1 MLGAA
6 AMSFSSVCVVSNA
19 LRLRFFKPSIQ
30 AHSDVKSG
38 GEPAVQVKGE
48 QKAMEKKV
56 VIEGMMCQ
64 HCRAHVDKA
73 LNGLP
78 GASATVD
85 LDSKTAV
92 ITGDVTDEAIRAAV
106 TEAGYQVV
114 SIS

>member
-1 MLGAA
+1 
-6 AMSFSSVCVVSNA
+6 MSFSSVCVVSNA

-30 AHSDVKSG
+30 SHPDGKT
-38 GEPAVQVKGE
+38 GEKTAVEMKGE
-48 QKAMEKKV
+48 QNAMEKKV

-73 LNGLP
+73 LNAIP

-92 ITGDVTDEAIRAAV
+92 VAGDVSDEAIRAAV
-106 TEAGYQVV
+106 EEAGYKVI

>member
-1 MLGAA
+1 MIAGA
-6 AMSFSSVCVVSNA
+6 AMSFSSVCVVANA
-19 LRLRFFKPSIQ
+19 LRLRFFKPSLQ
-30 AHSDVKSG
+30 PHSHVKSG
-38 GEPAVQVKGE
+38 GEPAVEVKGV

-73 LNGLP
+73 LNAIP
-78 GASATVD
+78 GVSATVD

-106 TEAGYQVV
+106 EEAGYQVAG
-114 SIS
+114 IS

>member
-1 MLGAA
+1 MRKTEP
-6 AMSFSSVCVVSNA
+6 N
-19 LRLRFFKPSIQ
+19 
-30 AHSDVKSG
+30 DVKPG
-38 GEPAVQVKGE
+38 GNAAVEVKGE

-73 LNGLP
+73 LNAIP

-92 ITGDVTDEAIRAAV
+92 VSGDVTDEAIRAAV
-106 TEAGYQVV
+106 KEAGYEVV
-114 SIS
+114 GIS

>member
-1 MLGAA
+1 
-6 AMSFSSVCVVSNA
+6 
-19 LRLRFFKPSIQ
+19 
-30 AHSDVKSG
+30 
-38 GEPAVQVKGE
+38 
-48 QKAMEKKV
+48 MEKKV

-73 LNGLP
+73 LNAIP

-92 ITGDVTDEAIRAAV
+92 VAGDVSDEAIRAAV
-106 TEAGYQVV
+106 EEAGYKVI

>member
-1 MLGAA
+1 MIAGA
-6 AMSFSSVCVVSNA
+6 AMSFSSVCVVGNA

-30 AHSDVKSG
+30 ANSQVKSG
-38 GEPAVQVKGE
+38 EITAVEVKGE
-48 QKAMEKKV
+48 QKVMEKKV

-73 LNGLP
+73 LNAIP

-92 ITGDVTDEAIRAAV
+92 VTGDVSNEAIRAAV
-106 TEAGYQVV
+106 QEAGYQVV
-114 SIS
+114 SIQ